1 MNPLPFFQ
9 EAHHNSYSF
18 GCSSFIGNIF
28 ILFHKPS
35 SDIKLS
41 INSTFNYL
49 FFKKKC
55 KNIKMIENIVAYIYS
70 ITGLIFF
77 IAWQMNYSLTKY
89 FLKEKNF
96 GKTLYLEL
104 FFLIIVIT
112 SYYLTGSVFFI
123 LLFIIHAA
131 NVFTIVF
138 LKDQILDSYEIFD
151 SQIMEITTIGFYIIV
166 GFLLIFL
173 A

>member
-1 MNPLPFFQ
+1 
-9 EAHHNSYSF
+9 
-18 GCSSFIGNIF
+18 
-28 ILFHKPS
+28 
-35 SDIKLS
+35 
-41 INSTFNYL
+41 
-49 FFKKKC
+49 
-55 KNIKMIENIVAYIYS
+55 MIENIVAYIYS

>member
-1 MNPLPFFQ
+1 
-9 EAHHNSYSF
+9 
-18 GCSSFIGNIF
+18 
-28 ILFHKPS
+28 
-35 SDIKLS
+35 
-41 INSTFNYL
+41 
-49 FFKKKC
+49 
-55 KNIKMIENIVAYIYS
+55 MIENIVAYIYS

-77 IAWQMNYSLTKY
+77 IAWQTNYSLTKY

-96 GKTLYLEL
+96 GKVLYLEI
-104 FFLIIVIT
+104 FFLVVVMV
-112 SYYLTGSVFFI
+112 SYYLAGSVFFI

-151 SQIMEITTIGFYIIV
+151 SIIMEITTIGYYIIV
-166 GFLLIFL
+166 GFLLIFV